1 MKLYKADLHTH
12 TVLSPCGDLEMSPR
26 NIVARASARGMHI
39 LGITDHN
46 STRQCQVVQEAAKPY
61 NLMILA
67 GAEVTSKE
75 EAHCLAF
82 FESAEQL
89 AEFQLYL
96 DEHLPNIP
104 NDPDKF
110 GYQVVVNLEDD
121 ILYQE
126 ERLLISAIDQN
137 VDQISAKV
145 HELNGLFIPAHV
157 NRARNSLIGQL
168 GFVPFDLA
176 YDALELSKHIT
187 YGQFIKNHAYLDGKA
202 FIQSSDAHFIEDIGS
217 AYTQFYMEEPSFEEI
232 RLALHGQEGRKVA
245 LAS

>member
-1 MKLYKADLHTH
+1 MELFKADLHTH

-26 NIVARASARGMHI
+26 NIVARASDKGLHI

-46 STRQCQVVQEAAKPY
+46 STRQCQVLQEAAKPY
-61 NLMILA
+61 NLLVLT

-82 FESAEQL
+82 FETHEQL

-137 VDQISAKV
+137 VNQISQKV
-145 HELNGLFIPAHV
+145 RELNGLFIPAHV
-157 NRARNSLIGQL
+157 NRGRNSLIGQL
-168 GFVPFDLA
+168 GFVPFDLSF
-176 YDALELSKHIT
+176 DALELSKHIT
-187 YGQFIKNHAYLDGKA
+187 YEQFIKKQSYLEGNT
-202 FIQSSDAHFIEDIGS
+202 FIQSSDAHFIEDIGT
-217 AYTQFYMEEPSFEEI
+217 AYTHFYMEEASFEEI
-232 RLALHGQEGRKVA
+232 RLALHNKQGRKVA

>member
-1 MKLYKADLHTH
+1 MELFKVDLHTH

-26 NIVARASARGMHI
+26 NIVARASAKGIHI

-46 STRQCQVVQEAAKPY
+46 STRQCQVLQEAAKPY

-82 FESAEQL
+82 FQNQEQL

-96 DEHLPNIP
+96 DAHLPNVP
-104 NDPDKF
+104 NEPNRF

-126 ERLLISAIDQN
+126 ERLLISALDQSIN
-137 VDQISAKV
+137 QIAEKV
-145 HELNGLFIPAHV
+145 HALDGLFIPAHV

-168 GFVPFDLA
+168 GFVPFDLSF
-176 YDALELSKHIT
+176 DALELSKHIS
-187 YGQFIKNHAYLDGKA
+187 YRQFIQKHEYLEGKT

-217 AYTQFYMEEPSFEEI
+217 AYTQFYMEEASFDEV
-232 RLALHGQEGRKVA
+232 RLALHGQQGRKVA